1 MVAPADDVNDVGGSA
16 SPDEKKRG
24 CPCGRV
30 FVCLASHDG
39 NDELALGW
47 EPAR

>member
-24 CPCGRV
+24 RTGSRV
-30 FVCLASHDG
+30 FVCLA
-39 NDELALGW
+39 
-47 EPAR
+47 